1 MTTAPTATV
10 EAPQE
15 RPAGPVIRLDDVDKT
30 FGEGEL
36 AVHAL
41 RDASIE
47 IERGQFVVV
56 LGPSGSGKTTLMNLI
71 GGIEPVTAG
80 SIAVDDQVV
89 SGLDEGALTE
99 YRRDKVGF
107 VFQFFNL
114 IPTLTALENVTLVG
128 ELVGAGEND
137 AAEALAEVGLGD
149 RADRFPSLLSGGEQ
163 QRVAIARA
171 LVKRPTVLLLDEPTG
186 SLDLETGRH
195 VLGALRSAARAFDS
209 TVLLVTHNSAISRM
223 ADRVI
228 HLHSGAI
235 VEDQLQ
241 PEPLDAGELQW

>member
-1 MTTAPTATV
+1 MTSAAI
-10 EAPQE
+10 E
-15 RPAGPVIRLDDVDKT
+15 PVIRLEDVDKT
-30 FGEGEL
+30 FGEGDLE
-36 AVHAL
+36 VQAL
-41 RDASIE
+41 KDASLA

-80 SIAVDDQVV
+80 SITVDGQDI
-89 SGLDEGALTE
+89 SGLDETALTE
-99 YRRDKVGF
+99 YRRTKVGF

-114 IPTLTALENVTLVG
+114 IPTLTAQENVTLVG
-128 ELVGAGEND
+128 ELVGASERD
-137 AAEALAEVGLGD
+137 ADETLHAVGLAD
-149 RADRFPSLLSGGEQ
+149 RAERFPSLLSGGEQ

-186 SLDLETGRH
+186 SLDLDTGRQ
-195 VLGALRSAARAFDS
+195 VLAALRGAAATFGS

-228 HLHSGAI
+228 HLHSGSI
-235 VEDQLQ
+235 VEDRQQ
-241 PEPLDAGELQW
+241 PEPAEASELHW